1 MTVSVGKQRVLYIL
15 LVFQKGIISSITI
28 SLQRISFEKTKWDE
42 TFNQNL
48 KSCNINSLS
57 CFFIELQLV
66 ETLALNPSNEGGEE
80 TNPAEGDNL
89 AHNDG
94 EDIGHP
100 HVHVHGSWDTG
111 TGSVESYK
119 EEQIHISTSKI

>member
-48 KSCNINSLS
+48 KPQSSLRNKDVQVPY
-57 CFFIELQLV
+57 LK
-66 ETLALNPSNEGGEE
+66 AL
-80 TNPAEGDNL
+80 
-89 AHNDG
+89 
-94 EDIGHP
+94 
-100 HVHVHGSWDTG
+100 
-111 TGSVESYK
+111 
-119 EEQIHISTSKI
+119 ISS